1 MRLYVLCEGPTEER
15 FVKELLAPYLLNDN
29 IYTKEINLG
38 GVSRYAK
45 IRKVLETLCKGD
57 TSAYVTTMLDYYKL
71 PKDTPGKYTATD
83 AFADAKNIDAAVNAD
98 LGGCRNLFINLI
110 VHEFEGLLFSD
121 ISAFKGEARASE
133 KDLIEL
139 ARIKNDPKF
148 PTPEHINDSEMTAP
162 SKRIL
167 NLLPGYVKTLNG
179 LTIAKRI
186 TIEKIAEE
194 CPHFRAWIKKIKALA
209 KEGTQ

>member
-1 MRLYVLCEGPTEER
+1 MRLHVLCEGPTEER
-15 FVKELLAPYLLNDN
+15 FVKELLAPYLFSDN
-29 IYTKEINLG
+29 IYATAINLG
-38 GVSRYAK
+38 GVSRYAE
-45 IRKVLETLCKGD
+45 IRKALETLCKGD

-71 PKDTPGKYTATD
+71 PKDTPGKYTATE
-83 AFADAKNIDAAVNAD
+83 AFTDAKNIDAAVNAD

-121 ISAFKGEARASE
+121 VSAFTGEAKASE
-133 KDLIEL
+133 KDLLEL

-167 NLLPGYVKTLNG
+167 NILPKYVKTLNG

-186 TIEKIAEE
+186 TIEKIADE
-194 CPHFRAWIKKIKALA
+194 CPHFRAWIEQIKVLA
-209 KEGTQ
+209 KEGA

>member
-1 MRLYVLCEGPTEER
+1 MRLHVLCEGPTEEQ
-15 FVKELLAPYLLNDN
+15 FVKQLLAPYLLNDN
-29 IYTKEINLG
+29 IYAKEINLG
-38 GVSRYAK
+38 GVSKYAK
-45 IRKVLETLCKGD
+45 IRKALETLCKGD

-83 AFADAKNIDAAVNAD
+83 AFADAKGIDAAVNAD

-121 ISAFKGEARASE
+121 VSAFAGEAKASE
-133 KDLIEL
+133 KDLLEL

-167 NLLPGYVKTLNG
+167 NILPKYVKTLNG

-186 TIEKIAEE
+186 TIEKIVDE
-194 CPHFRAWIKKIKALA
+194 CPYFRAWIEKIKALGQ
-209 KEGTQ
+209 EGAQ

>member
-15 FVKELLAPYLLNDN
+15 FVKELLAPYLLNDS
-29 IYTKEINLG
+29 IYITAINLG

-45 IRKVLETLCKGD
+45 IKKALETLCKGD

-71 PKDTPGKYTATD
+71 PKDTPGKYTVMD
-83 AFADAKNIDAAVNAD
+83 AFEDAKSINTAVNTD

-121 ISAFKGEARASE
+121 VSAFAGEAKASE
-133 KDLIEL
+133 KDLLEL

-167 NLLPGYVKTLNG
+167 NILPGYVKTLNG

-194 CPHFRAWIKKIKALA
+194 CPHFRAWIEKIKALA
-209 KEGTQ
+209 KEGAQ